1 MIINIGTMIGNRY
14 EVVEKVGTGG
24 MADVYRAMD
33 HRLNRYVAVKILKNE
48 YSEDTKFVTKFRQ
61 EAQAVACLSHPN
73 VVAVYDV
80 GEEQG
85 MHFIVMEFVEGITLK
100 SYIEKKGKLSVRE
113 AVGIGI
119 QIASGLEAAHNSHII
134 HRDIK
139 PQNILI
145 SRDGTAKVT
154 DFGIAKA
161 ASSNTIT
168 ASAMGSVHYISPEQ
182 ARGGFSDEKS
192 DVYSLGVTMYE
203 MLSGTLPFTGESAVA
218 VALAHIQE
226 EAVPLTAMDATIPKG
241 ISDIVAKCMQKKA
254 DFRYPTS
261 ADLIAD
267 LKMFLQDPEGEYGV
281 VKPLYEN
288 TDTIF
293 IKPTDVNRIKA
304 ASQTTTGDSGMTAA
318 EPEDKKAGEEDSG
331 EVDSGEVDPKLE
343 KALIGGSIVVAIII
357 GIVIIYVIG
366 KVFGFW
372 GGASGSTEATPTPEV
387 TSSAASATATPEAS
401 DSAQKVTVEN
411 VAGMTT
417 EKAKTALSQ
426 KGLSNVKVSEQ
437 QSDTVSAG
445 KVISTD
451 PEAGTEVEKDA
462 EITLIVSSGT
472 STVQVPS
479 VASMTVSKAKS
490 TLAAEGFNAVEG
502 SKVYSD
508 TVKAGLVAYSNP
520 KGGAQA
526 SKGATITLYI
536 SKGPKRTTT
545 TVPDLMGMTK
555 AQAKEALTAKK
566 LVLGSVSTAYSD
578 NVSKN
583 RVCVQSKA
591 EGTEVKTGS
600 TVDITLSLGA
610 SKTYSY
616 YSNKVTIDNPFD
628 YESDPSSVFKFV
640 LSQDGKT
647 TTIREVSLSYSDFP
661 YTISDVK
668 GSSASSGEI
677 IVYKDGKRLSS
688 YSVDFRKVADE

>member
-304 ASQTTTGDSGMTAA
+304 ASQTTTGDSSMTAA
-318 EPEDKKAGEEDSG
+318 ELEDKKAGEE
-331 EVDSGEVDPKLE
+331 DSGEVDPKLE

-417 EKAKTALSQ
+417 EEAKTELSQ

>member
-1 MIINIGTMIGNRY
+1 MIINIGTMVGNRY

-331 EVDSGEVDPKLE
+331 EVDPKLE

-411 VAGMTT
+411 VAGMIT

-526 SKGATITLYI
+526 SKGATITLYN

>member
-318 EPEDKKAGEEDSG
+318 GPEDKKAGEE
-331 EVDSGEVDPKLE
+331 DSGEVDPKLE

>member
-331 EVDSGEVDPKLE
+331 EVDPKLE

-387 TSSAASATATPEAS
+387 TSSAATATATPEAS

-417 EKAKTALSQ
+417 EEAKTALSQ

-437 QSDTVSAG
+437 QSDTISAG

>member
-182 ARGGFSDEKS
+182 ARGGYSDEKS
-192 DVYSLGVTMYE
+192 DIYSLGVTLYE
-203 MLSGTLPFTGESAVA
+203 MLSGKVPFEGESTVT
-218 VALAHIQE
+218 VALAHIQD
-226 EAVPLTAMDATIPKG
+226 EAVPLQQIDPNIPLSLSK
-241 ISDIVAKCMQKKA
+241 IVQKCMQKKA

-318 EPEDKKAGEEDSG
+318 EPEDKKAGEE
-331 EVDSGEVDPKLE
+331 DSGEVDPKLE

>member
-33 HRLNRYVAVKILKNE
+33 NRLNRYVAVKILKNE

-318 EPEDKKAGEEDSG
+318 EPEDKKAGEE
-331 EVDSGEVDPKLE
+331 DSGEVDPKLE

>member
-331 EVDSGEVDPKLE
+331 EVDPKLE

-411 VAGMTT
+411 VAGMIT
-417 EKAKTALSQ
+417 EEAKTALSQ

-616 YSNKVTIDNPFD
+616 YSNKVTIDNPVD

>member
-331 EVDSGEVDPKLE
+331 EVDPKLE

-417 EKAKTALSQ
+417 EEAKTALSQ

-451 PEAGTEVEKDA
+451 PEADTEVEKDA

-555 AQAKEALTAKK
+555 AQAKEALSAKK

-661 YTISDVK
+661 YTITDVK

>member
-331 EVDSGEVDPKLE
+331 EVDPKLE

-417 EKAKTALSQ
+417 EEAKTALSQ

-583 RVCVQSKA
+583 RVCVQSKV

>member
-119 QIASGLEAAHNSHII
+119 QIASGLEAAHNSRII

-318 EPEDKKAGEEDSG
+318 EPEDKKAGEE
-331 EVDSGEVDPKLE
+331 DSGEVDPKLE

>member
-331 EVDSGEVDPKLE
+331 EVDPKLE

-417 EKAKTALSQ
+417 EEAKTELSQ

-600 TVDITLSLGA
+600 TVNITLSLGA

>member
-1 MIINIGTMIGNRY
+1 
-14 EVVEKVGTGG
+14 
-24 MADVYRAMD
+24 
-33 HRLNRYVAVKILKNE
+33 
-48 YSEDTKFVTKFRQ
+48 
-61 EAQAVACLSHPN
+61 
-73 VVAVYDV
+73 
-80 GEEQG
+80 

-154 DFGIAKA
+154 
-161 ASSNTIT
+161 SSNTTT

-318 EPEDKKAGEEDSG
+318 EPEDKKAGEE
-331 EVDSGEVDPKLE
+331 DSGEVDPKLE

>member
-331 EVDSGEVDPKLE
+331 EVDPKLE

-536 SKGPKRTTT
+536 SKGSKRTTT

>member
-331 EVDSGEVDPKLE
+331 EVDPKLE

-583 RVCVQSKA
+583 HVCVQSKA

>member
-331 EVDSGEVDPKLE
+331 EVDPKLE

-417 EKAKTALSQ
+417 EEAKTALRQ

>member
-145 SRDGTAKVT
+145 ARDGTAKVT

-331 EVDSGEVDPKLE
+331 EVDPKLE
-343 KALIGGSIVVAIII
+343 KALIGGSIVVATII

-600 TVDITLSLGA
+600 TVDITKSLGA
-610 SKTYSY
+610 RH
-616 YSNKVTIDNPFD
+616 I
-628 YESDPSSVFKFV
+628 
-640 LSQDGKT
+640 LT
-647 TTIREVSLSYSDFP
+647 TVI
-661 YTISDVK
+661 K
-668 GSSASSGEI
+668 
-677 IVYKDGKRLSS
+677 
-688 YSVDFRKVADE
+688 

>member
-293 IKPTDVNRIKA
+293 IKPTDVNRVKA

-318 EPEDKKAGEEDSG
+318 EPEDKKAGEE
-331 EVDSGEVDPKLE
+331 DSGEVDPKLE

>member
-331 EVDSGEVDPKLE
+331 EVDPKLE

-591 EGTEVKTGS
+591 EGTEVKAGS

>member
-1 MIINIGTMIGNRY
+1 MIINIGTMRGNRY

-331 EVDSGEVDPKLE
+331 EVDPKLE

-401 DSAQKVTVEN
+401 DSAQKVTVEK

-417 EKAKTALSQ
+417 EEAKTALSQ

>member
-318 EPEDKKAGEEDSG
+318 EPEDKKAREE
-331 EVDSGEVDPKLE
+331 DSGEVDPKLE

-437 QSDTVSAG
+437 QSDTISAG

-526 SKGATITLYI
+526 SKGATISLYI

>member
-331 EVDSGEVDPKLE
+331 EVDPKLE

-437 QSDTVSAG
+437 QSDAVSAG

>member
-304 ASQTTTGDSGMTAA
+304 TSQTTTGDSGMTAA
-318 EPEDKKAGEEDSG
+318 EPEDKKAGEE
-331 EVDSGEVDPKLE
+331 DSGEVDPKLE

>member
-331 EVDSGEVDPKLE
+331 EVDPKLE

-417 EKAKTALSQ
+417 EEAKTALSQ

-462 EITLIVSSGT
+462 EITLIVSSET

>member
-48 YSEDTKFVTKFRQ
+48 YSEDAKFVTKFRQ

-331 EVDSGEVDPKLE
+331 EVDPKLE

-417 EKAKTALSQ
+417 EEAKTALSQ

>member
-331 EVDSGEVDPKLE
+331 EVDPKLE

-628 YESDPSSVFKFV
+628 YESDSSSVFKFV

>member
-331 EVDSGEVDPKLE
+331 EVDPKLE

-401 DSAQKVTVEN
+401 DSAQKVTVEK

-417 EKAKTALSQ
+417 EEAKTTLSQ

-600 TVDITLSLGA
+600 TVDITL
-610 SKTYSY
+610 
-616 YSNKVTIDNPFD
+616 V
-628 YESDPSSVFKFV
+628 
-640 LSQDGKT
+640 
-647 TTIREVSLSYSDFP
+647 
-661 YTISDVK
+661 
-668 GSSASSGEI
+668 
-677 IVYKDGKRLSS
+677 
-688 YSVDFRKVADE
+688 

>member
-304 ASQTTTGDSGMTAA
+304 ASQTTTGDSSMTAA
-318 EPEDKKAGEEDSG
+318 ELEDKKAGEE
-331 EVDSGEVDPKLE
+331 DSGEVDPKLE

-411 VAGMTT
+411 VAGMKT
-417 EKAKTALSQ
+417 EEAKTALSQ

>member
-293 IKPTDVNRIKA
+293 IKPRDVNRIKA

-318 EPEDKKAGEEDSG
+318 EPEDKKAGEE
-331 EVDSGEVDPKLE
+331 DSGEVDPKLE

-417 EKAKTALSQ
+417 EEAKTALSQ

>member
-293 IKPTDVNRIKA
+293 IKPTDVNRLKA
-304 ASQTTTGDSGMTAA
+304 ATQTPASDNGTAAA
-318 EPEDKKAGEEDSG
+318 EPEDKKAGEE
-331 EVDSGEVDPKLE
+331 DSGEVDPKLE

-372 GGASGSTEATPTPEV
+372 GGASSSTEATPTPEV

-417 EKAKTALSQ
+417 EEAKTALSQ

-437 QSDTVSAG
+437 QSDTISAG

-479 VASMTVSKAKS
+479 VASMTVTKAKS

-536 SKGPKRTTT
+536 SKGPKQTTT

-600 TVDITLSLGA
+600 KVDITLSLGA

>member
-33 HRLNRYVAVKILKNE
+33 HRLNRYVAAKILKNE

-331 EVDSGEVDPKLE
+331 EVDPKLE

-411 VAGMTT
+411 VAGMIT
-417 EKAKTALSQ
+417 EEAKTALSQ

>member
-192 DVYSLGVTMYE
+192 DVYSLSVTMYE

-331 EVDSGEVDPKLE
+331 EVDPKLE

-417 EKAKTALSQ
+417 EEAKTALSQ

-451 PEAGTEVEKDA
+451 PKAGTEVEKDA

-591 EGTEVKTGS
+591 EGTEVKSGS

>member
-331 EVDSGEVDPKLE
+331 EVDPKLE

-411 VAGMTT
+411 VAGITT
-417 EKAKTALSQ
+417 EEAKTALSQ

-437 QSDTVSAG
+437 QSDTISAG

>member
-331 EVDSGEVDPKLE
+331 EVDPKLE

-647 TTIREVSLSYSDFP
+647 TTIRELSLSYSDFP

>member
-331 EVDSGEVDPKLE
+331 EVDPKLE

-417 EKAKTALSQ
+417 EEAKTALSQ

>member
-331 EVDSGEVDPKLE
+331 EVDPKLE

-387 TSSAASATATPEAS
+387 TSSAASAAATPEAS
-401 DSAQKVTVEN
+401 DSAQKVTVEK

-417 EKAKTALSQ
+417 EEAKTALSQ

>member
-331 EVDSGEVDPKLE
+331 EVDPKLE

-628 YESDPSSVFKFV
+628 YELDPSSVFKFV

>member
-331 EVDSGEVDPKLE
+331 EVDPKLE

-417 EKAKTALSQ
+417 EEAKTALSQ

-536 SKGPKRTTT
+536 SRGPKRTTT

>member
-1 MIINIGTMIGNRY
+1 M
-14 EVVEKVGTGG
+14 
-24 MADVYRAMD
+24 
-33 HRLNRYVAVKILKNE
+33 
-48 YSEDTKFVTKFRQ
+48 
-61 EAQAVACLSHPN
+61 
-73 VVAVYDV
+73 
-80 GEEQG
+80 
-85 MHFIVMEFVEGITLK
+85 
-100 SYIEKKGKLSVRE
+100 
-113 AVGIGI
+113 GIGI

-318 EPEDKKAGEEDSG
+318 EPEDKKAGEEDP
-331 EVDSGEVDPKLE
+331 GEVDPKLE

>member
-318 EPEDKKAGEEDSG
+318 EPEDKKAREE
-331 EVDSGEVDPKLE
+331 DSGEVDPKLE

-437 QSDTVSAG
+437 QSDTISAG